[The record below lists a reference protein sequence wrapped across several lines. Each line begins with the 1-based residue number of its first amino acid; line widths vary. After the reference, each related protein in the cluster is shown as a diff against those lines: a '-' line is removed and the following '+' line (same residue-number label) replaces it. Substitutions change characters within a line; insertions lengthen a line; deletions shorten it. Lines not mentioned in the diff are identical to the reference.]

1 MVILYNSILK
11 RLLTVIIGPSVC
23 SRLGYKQRPT
33 TDQGAESKRVQNV
46 EPYM

>member
-1 MVILYNSILK
+1 MAILYNFVLK
-11 RLLTVIIGPSVC
+11 QLLTVIIEPSVC

-46 EPYM
+46 EPYV